1 MNSTTFVASAIQAI
15 ATTAA
20 INNVSFYAVQCQQD
34 LWPEVVDTMSA
45 NGWDR
50 IVIEAN
56 RSLIRRLDL
65 VHLDPTKIVLSTE
78 PRSAVPPTSDVGVIS
93 SDRATARLAEDMGDR
108 MSQALATSELLPLQ
122 QYKGCESGGG
132 VYTIMRREIFSALS
146 FSIAHVCEAR
156 TVNLTTSQVS
166 AYNDY
171 LVLGLL
177 GIQIR
182 YVVRSGLFSC

>member
-1 MNSTTFVASAIQAI
+1 MSSNTFIASAIRAI
-15 ATTAA
+15 ATTAV
-20 INNVSFYAVQCQQD
+20 INNVSFYEVQCRQD
-34 LWPEVVDTMSA
+34 LWPEVAASMVDI
-45 NGWDR
+45 GWDR
-50 IVIEAN
+50 IMVEAN
-56 RSLIRRLDL
+56 RNLIQRLDL
-65 VHLDPTKIVLSTE
+65 VHLDPTKVVLATE
-78 PRSAVPPTSDVGVIS
+78 PSDVPPTRDVGIIS

-108 MSQALATSELLPLQ
+108 MSEALATSELLPLQ
-122 QYKGCESGGG
+122 QYRDCDSAGG
-132 VYTIMRREIFSALS
+132 VNTIMRREIFSALG
-146 FSIAHVCEAR
+146 FSIARVCEAR

>member
-1 MNSTTFVASAIQAI
+1 MSSNTFIASAIRAI
-15 ATTAA
+15 ATTAV
-20 INNVSFYAVQCQQD
+20 INNVSFYEVQCRQD
-34 LWPEVVDTMSA
+34 LWPEVAANMVDI
-45 NGWDR
+45 GWDR
-50 IVIEAN
+50 IRVEAN
-56 RSLIRRLDL
+56 RTLVQRLDL
-65 VHLDPTKIVLSTE
+65 VHLDPTKIVLAAE
-78 PRSAVPPTSDVGVIS
+78 PSDVPPTLDVGVIS

-132 VYTIMRREIFSALS
+132 VYTIMRREIFSALG
-146 FSIAHVCEAR
+146 FSITRVCEAR

-171 LVLGLL
+171 LALGLL

>member
-1 MNSTTFVASAIQAI
+1 MNSTTFVASAIQAV
-15 ATTAA
+15 ATTAV
-20 INNVSFYAVQCQQD
+20 INNVSFYEVQCNQD
-34 LWPEVVDTMSA
+34 LWPEVVGNMAA

-56 RSLIRRLDL
+56 RTLIQRVDL
-65 VHLDPTKIVLSTE
+65 VHLDPTKIALATE
-78 PRSAVPPTSDVGVIS
+78 PSDMPAASDVGIIS
-93 SDRATARLAEDMGDR
+93 SDRATARLAEDMGSR
-108 MSQALATSELLPLQ
+108 LAYVLASSELLPLQ

-132 VYTIMRREIFSALS
+132 VYTIMRREIFSALG
-146 FSIAHVCEAR
+146 FSITRVCEAR

-171 LVLGLL
+171 LALGLL